1 MKVKKLNSTLLI
13 AILSI
18 SSLYAE
24 SCPTCVATILK
35 SSEHKTTAP
44 KFKVVKSKED
54 SSEHYI
60 NDGLIALDNN
70 EDNSIVITL
79 DNIESNISS
88 NNSDTKKL
96 YACSDDMSKT
106 LVCDNFTKV
115 CECV

>member
-1 MKVKKLNSTLLI
+1 MKVKKLNTTIVI

-35 SSEHKTTAP
+35 SSEHHKTTAP

-54 SSEHYI
+54 SSKHYN
-60 NDGLIALDNN
+60 NDGFIALDNN

-79 DNIESNISS
+79 DNIENNISD
-88 NNSDTKKL
+88 DTKKL

-106 LVCDNFTKV
+106 LVCDNFTRV

>member
-13 AILSI
+13 AMLSI
-18 SSLYAE
+18 SSLYSE
-24 SCPTCVATILK
+24 PCKNCVATILK
-35 SSEHKTTAP
+35 SSEHKTTAR
-44 KFKVVKSKED
+44 KFKVPKSQDD
-54 SSEHYI
+54 SSQQYT
-60 NDGLIALDNN
+60 NDGFIALDDN

-79 DNIESNISS
+79 DNIENNIS
-88 NNSDTKKL
+88 NHNKKL